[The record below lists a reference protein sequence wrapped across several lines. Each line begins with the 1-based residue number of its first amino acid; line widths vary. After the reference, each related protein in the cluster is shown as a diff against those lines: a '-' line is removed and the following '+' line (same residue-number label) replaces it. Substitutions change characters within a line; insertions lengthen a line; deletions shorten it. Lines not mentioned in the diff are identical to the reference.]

1 MSAFTLSRPFR
12 VQEWAEPASTPV
24 VHCRRAMKG
33 PDTSMGGGLR
43 EFPPTP
49 GFLKGS
55 PGPDAPSWGPA
66 VEHLS
71 RLYWKPVYLYLRT
84 VGRMSNDD
92 AKDLTQQFFLHVL
105 EHRTVERYQPSV
117 APFRVF
123 LKSCLRNFVADELR
137 QRGSLKRGGDRA
149 EVSLEGAG
157 EAAAA
162 DPEDPFERAWLQTVL
177 EKALEEVRLELRAR
191 DRAADWAVF
200 EAYDLGGPEAPAP
213 TYSELGRTHGLSEAE
228 VRGALAYVR
237 GKLREHVVEQVRR
250 GVSSPGEL
258 RAELGHLG
266 FL

>member
-1 MSAFTLSRPFR
+1 MIAARFSCQRYGGM
-12 VQEWAEPASTPV
+12 Q
-24 VHCRRAMKG
+24 G

-49 GFLKGS
+49 GFIKGA
-55 PGPDAPSWGPA
+55 DAPSWGPA

-92 AKDLTQQFFLHVL
+92 SKDLTQQFFLHLL
-105 EHRTVERYQPSV
+105 EHRTVERYQPTV

-123 LKSCLRNFVADELR
+123 LKTCLKNFLTDEVR

-149 EVSLEGAG
+149 AVSLEGAG
-157 EAAAA
+157 ETPAAPDA
-162 DPEDPFERAWLQTVL
+162 EDPFERAWLQAVL
-177 EKALEEVRLELRAR
+177 EKALEEVRLDLHARGRAR
-191 DRAADWAVF
+191 DWAIF
-200 EAYDLGGPEAPAP
+200 EAYDLGGSDASYAD
-213 TYSELGRTHGLSEAE
+213 LGKAHGLSEAE
-228 VRGALAYVR
+228 VRGALAFVR